1 MLLGLMMFT
10 YTGERKKDK
19 ILGRVEGFVMREK
32 ERPRFIYALKIT
44 LEKLDHSDLALL

>member
-10 YTGERKKDK
+10 YTGERKNDK
-19 ILGRVEGFVMREK
+19 ILGRVEGFVKRE

-44 LEKLDHSDLALL
+44 LEKLHHSDLALL